1 MAVFVVQLLHAVCR
15 NKKTFG
21 SMIIACFTTIWICSS
36 SWFKITAMTVER
48 SWTEC
53 VPCWHILFMIGVFLL
68 QCCQV
73 SLSAGHTGSCQIS
86 RLSFEAEFGLWV
98 QCMCWRLPQRGN
110 FFRTTEFFFFFFLPL
125 KWILRGHCHSVFI
138 IGTIVMFY
146 YLGNNNMTRCA
157 AYKSYTFN
165 CCWLLVDFPG
175 VGRQSCWRIRG
186 NKSKKQWNNE
196 VTSQKKALY
205 YDYIM

>member
-1 MAVFVVQLLHAVCR
+1 MCTLLTYFIYDWCFFAPVLSSQL
-15 NKKTFG
+15 
-21 SMIIACFTTIWICSS
+21 
-36 SWFKITAMTVER
+36 
-48 SWTEC
+48 
-53 VPCWHILFMIGVFLL
+53 
-68 QCCQV
+68 
-73 SLSAGHTGSCQIS
+73 IS
-86 RLSFEAEFGLWV
+86 RSHRQLSNLKIVFWSRVWV
-98 QCMCWRLPQRGN
+98 VGTVYVLEV
-110 FFRTTEFFFFFFLPL
+110 TTERKFLSHDWVLFFFFLPL

>member
-1 MAVFVVQLLHAVCR
+1 MVQLLHAVCR

-110 FFRTTEFFFFFFLPL
+110 FFRTTEFFFFFFTSKVDPPWTLPQ
-125 KWILRGHCHSVFI
+125 C
-138 IGTIVMFY
+138 
-146 YLGNNNMTRCA
+146 
-157 AYKSYTFN
+157 
-165 CCWLLVDFPG
+165 
-175 VGRQSCWRIRG
+175 
-186 NKSKKQWNNE
+186 
-196 VTSQKKALY
+196 LY
-205 YDYIM
+205 YRYHSDVLLLGKQQYD